1 MLFYVFYMV
10 FLPVFL
16 LIIKYLHGKRG
27 RDSAKTAIEGER
39 FSEQGERFSEIGDDL
54 TIHSGGEIQRSHVH
68 IRGRMQKPLAPPYDS
83 GNIDSMSKE
92 KALPSLFEESELG
105 GIQATGKT
113 WAVSADDPATVPIPL
128 QIVIVNVKGPHTEKD
143 RKLFAL
149 LLHHA
154 FDELGTKP
162 MHEIS
167 VAQIDQL
174 CRELGGDHGVKWT
187 WQSAKNL
194 AETTVEWEY
203 DLGDERVQGVSS
215 LFYAQYHKSAR
226 STGRLTYGFPP
237 PLIPILKHPM
247 RFARLRVHFLM
258 KLSGKYAV
266 TLYEILEGFANRRDG
281 ECRVTIEE
289 LRQWLKVPEGSY
301 SDWKDLKKWVLKPA
315 IEQINAD
322 PLGAGF
328 SIEYT
333 PKRKGRFYDEIVF
346 KLTKTDGRKAQERNI
361 RTAKDGRARMA
372 DLKAKGRPDL
382 SEHWL
387 KEAAHATRYK
397 LDMKEIERQFWA
409 HWESTGKPDFEH
421 VGRAF
426 VGFAKKKAKA

>member
-1 MLFYVFYMV
+1 MNNDNTVPTLF
-10 FLPVFL
+10 
-16 LIIKYLHGKRG
+16 
-27 RDSAKTAIEGER
+27 D
-39 FSEQGERFSEIGDDL
+39 
-54 TIHSGGEIQRSHVH
+54 
-68 IRGRMQKPLAPPYDS
+68 
-83 GNIDSMSKE
+83 
-92 KALPSLFEESELG
+92 ESELG

-113 WAVSADDPATVPIPL
+113 WAVSDDDPATVPVPL
-128 QIVIVNVKGPHTEKD
+128 QVVIVNVKGPHNEKD

-154 FDELGTKP
+154 FDELGEQP

-203 DLGDERVQGVSS
+203 TLGDERVQGVSS

-226 STGRLTYGFPP
+226 STGKLNYGFPP

-289 LRQWLKVPEGSY
+289 LRRWLKVPEDSY
-301 SDWKDLKKWVLKPA
+301 PEWKAFRQWVLKPA
-315 IEQINAD
+315 IDQINAD

-328 SIEYT
+328 SIDYT
-333 PKRKGRFYDEIVF
+333 PLRKGRFYHEIVF
-346 KLTKTDGRKAQERNI
+346 NLTKTDGRKEQERDI
-361 RTAKDGRARMA
+361 RNAKTGKQRLA
-372 DLKAKGRPDL
+372 DLKTKGRPELTSKMIARAD
-382 SEHWL
+382 
-387 KEAAHATRYK
+387 KETRHT
-397 LDMKEIERQFWA
+397 LDMAEIERQFWA
-409 HWESTGKPDFEH
+409 HWESKGKPEVKNLSGMFLGFTKTKYKQSL
-421 VGRAF
+421 GR
-426 VGFAKKKAKA
+426 